1 MPTTPYT
8 VLREYAPYI
17 SPYNI
22 DLAKDVALYKQAK
35 VDASR
40 QAINQQVDY
49 LMGQDI
55 IKEGDRE
62 YLQNRMAETIG
73 RINEIYAGADLSS
86 DGIVR
91 HIQGEISSVLD
102 NRVMNAIAGTMEYR
116 RMSSVLQ
123 ELQESG
129 DDTYS
134 AMNAFVAMQPAYD
147 WINDGKVGS
156 RLGQLTYVPY
166 FDYNKDLATKMKQ
179 IVNSHKGTTY
189 EIPIY
194 DDNGKPT
201 GRMQKVTRDQMTPYQ
216 ARQYAMAGLDQRALQ
231 QMQIEAQYLASSQPE
246 AFSLEAAR
254 SYVGNTISEA
264 NEYLKALEAQ
274 RAGAE
279 GDKEKLAF
287 IDNEIKSVKADI
299 KSYSENLANMTPETY
314 SPYSGA
320 YNVIMSKY
328 VENAAQLYSYDNSS
342 YEMTV
347 DQAYWNKLREDREN
361 AEFAWRKFYQNEL
374 LKLKRQGK
382 TSGDSDGTDG
392 TSSQDVPDT
401 SGITRT
407 QLPYTGE
414 VSEVDKE
421 TEERFNKAFSDYET
435 QYLRLSN
442 NLPKVKMDR
451 ILSGINSDINKYHE
465 SSVYYGMNQ
474 QEAIMEWIRQN
485 GGLANSDFWSLPDN
499 ATQQEKEAL
508 QTARQAYVGLIAAG
522 ANLAPEKERLKR
534 IDDLKAQARANAM
547 GIYQGSDEL
556 FLNDWSKWA
565 AYRIANA
572 PLIGVTLS
580 RSRVNYLEDIDA
592 LKAAQD
598 RVNEGLTGQ
607 GVDLL
612 KLYSEDANGHFH
624 LIPDL
629 TEYEYYQL
637 NNEERMLYNVLVDQ
651 NPIYDQE
658 AKRFNDAVFGETNLR
673 EQVSEINQEYLR
685 YSSPNITNISNDN
698 QAKDYARSPGRQL
711 SSLYESKRQ
720 QAGLFVPRNILSWS
734 IYRSGLGDN
743 GQPQYILVPTLA
755 SPDADRSGDNS
766 PLGDEAQKYAVTL
779 SQNDLVQNG
788 IPVDESDSTL
798 ELGNYSSPR
807 MPVVFASK
815 NNLGY
820 AEYLQSQGM
829 DVRYADVDNAKKALF
844 DGIRKLMPT
853 NGTTGAITE
862 NAGLSLMN
870 TINFILDKSRYFAVA
885 ERGFDARTGFSS
897 GIETT
902 IYLIDPENK
911 GKKPV
916 EAITKRTPATG
927 YADVRN
933 RQIQTAPQ
941 VVFMQMLSDMVSDQI
956 QYMMLGNESIE
967 DTSDLYRLQE
977 MLMEKLGVKDADQ

>member
-8 VLREYAPYI
+8 ILREYAPYI

-129 DDTYS
+129 DDSYS

-254 SYVGNTISEA
+254 SYVGNTINEA

-299 KSYSENLANMTPETY
+299 KSYSENLVNMTPETY

-320 YNVIMSKY
+320 YNVIMSRY
-328 VENAAQLYSYDNSS
+328 GQNAAQLYSYDNSS

-347 DQAYWNKLREDREN
+347 DQAYWNKLSEDREN
-361 AEFAWRKFYQNEL
+361 AEFAWRKFYQSEL
-374 LKLKRQGK
+374 LRLKKQGK
-382 TSGDSDGTDG
+382 TPDDTDDTSG
-392 TSSQDVPDT
+392 QDMPDT

-414 VSEVDKE
+414 VSDVDKE

-451 ILSGINSDINKYHE
+451 ILSGINSDINKHHE
-465 SSVYYGMNQ
+465 ASVYYGMNQ

-508 QTARQAYVGLIAAG
+508 QTARQAYIGLIAAG
-522 ANLAPEKERLKR
+522 AGLAPEKERLKR
-534 IDDLKAQARANAM
+534 IDDLKAQAWANAM
-547 GIYQGSDEL
+547 SIHQGSDEL

-592 LKAAQD
+592 LRAAQD
-598 RVNEGLTGQ
+598 RVNEGLSGQ

-651 NPIYDQE
+651 NPIYNQE
-658 AKRFNDAVFGETNLR
+658 AKRFDDAVFGETNLR

-685 YSSPNITNISNDN
+685 YYSPNITNISNDN

-720 QAGLFVPRNILSWS
+720 QAGLFVPKNILSWS
-734 IYRSGLGDN
+734 IYRSGLGNN

-766 PLGDEAQKYAVTL
+766 PLGDEAQKYAVIL

-798 ELGNYSSPR
+798 ELGDYSSPR

-829 DVRYADVDNAKKALF
+829 DARYADVDNAKKALF
-844 DGIRKLMPT
+844 DGIRKLMPA

-862 NAGLSLMN
+862 NAGLNLMN

-902 IYLIDPENK
+902 IYLIDPQNK

-916 EAITKRTPATG
+916 EVITKRTPATG

-977 MLMEKLGVKDADQ
+977 MLMEKLGVTNGDQ

>member
-129 DDTYS
+129 DDSYS

-179 IVNSHKGTTY
+179 IVDSHKGTTY

-254 SYVGNTISEA
+254 SYVGNTINEA

-320 YNVIMSKY
+320 YNVIMSRY
-328 VENAAQLYSYDNSS
+328 GQNAAQLYSYDNSS

-347 DQAYWNKLREDREN
+347 DQAYWNKLQEDREN
-361 AEFAWRKFYQNEL
+361 AEFAWRKFYQSEL
-374 LKLKRQGK
+374 LRLKKQGK
-382 TSGDSDGTDG
+382 TPDDTDNTSG
-392 TSSQDVPDT
+392 QDMPDT

-414 VSEVDKE
+414 VSDVDKE

-442 NLPKVKMDR
+442 NLPKDKMDN
-451 ILSGINSDINKYHE
+451 ILSGISNDIKKHGE
-465 SSVYYGMNQ
+465 TSIYYGMNR
-474 QEAIMEWIRQN
+474 QEAIVRWIRQN
-485 GGLANSDFWSLPDN
+485 GGLASSDFWSLPDN

-522 ANLAPEKERLKR
+522 AGLAPEKERLKR

-547 GIYQGSDEL
+547 SIYQGSDEL

-592 LKAAQD
+592 LRAAQD
-598 RVNEGLTGQ
+598 RVNEGLSGQ

-637 NNEERMLYNVLVDQ
+637 NNEERILYNVLVDQ

-658 AKRFNDAVFGETNLR
+658 AKRFDDAVFGETNLR

-720 QAGLFVPRNILSWS
+720 QAGLFVPKNILSWS

-766 PLGDEAQKYAVTL
+766 PLGDEAQKYAVIL
-779 SQNDLVQNG
+779 SQDDLVQNG

-798 ELGNYSSPR
+798 ELGDYSSPR

-829 DVRYADVDNAKKALF
+829 DARYADVDNAKKALF

-862 NAGLSLMN
+862 NAGLNLMN

-902 IYLIDPENK
+902 IYLIDPQNK

-916 EAITKRTPATG
+916 EVITKRTPATG

-977 MLMEKLGVKDADQ
+977 MLMEKLGVTNGDQ

>member
-129 DDTYS
+129 DDSYS

-166 FDYNKDLATKMKQ
+166 FDYNKDLAAKMKQ

-254 SYVGNTISEA
+254 SYVGNTINEA

-279 GDKEKLAF
+279 GDKERLAF

-299 KSYSENLANMTPETY
+299 KSYSENLANMTPGTY

-320 YNVIMSKY
+320 YNVIMNRY
-328 VENAAQLYSYDNSS
+328 GQNAAQLYSYDNSS

-347 DQAYWNKLREDREN
+347 DQAYWNKLREDRKN
-361 AEFAWRKFYQNEL
+361 AEFAWKKFYQNEL
-374 LKLKRQGK
+374 LNLKRQGK
-382 TSGDSDGTDG
+382 APGNPDGTDN
-392 TSSQDVPDT
+392 TSSQDAPDT

-414 VSEVDKE
+414 VSDVDKE

-499 ATQQEKEAL
+499 ATHQEKEAL

-547 GIYQGSDEL
+547 SIYQGSDEL
-556 FLNDWSKWA
+556 FLNDWSEWA
-565 AYRIANA
+565 IYEMSGRPMTGVAYGSA
-572 PLIGVTLS
+572 S
-580 RSRVNYLEDIDA
+580 RYFLDTDV
-592 LKAAQD
+592 LKKVQD
-598 RVNEGLTGQ
+598 RINEGLPGD
-607 GVDLL
+607 GVDLF
-612 KLYSEDANGHFH
+612 KLYSESENGTYH

-637 NNEERMLYNVLVDQ
+637 NDKERKLYNALVGDKPA
-651 NPIYDQE
+651 NGE
-658 AKRFNDAVFGETNLR
+658 NAKRFEDAMFGKTNLR
-673 EQVSEINQEYLR
+673 ERISEINQGYIQKT
-685 YSSPNITNISNDN
+685 SPYVTNISNDN
-698 QAKDYARSPGRQL
+698 QSKDYARSPGRQL

-734 IYRSGLGDN
+734 IYRSGIGDN
-743 GQPQYILVPTLA
+743 GQPQYTLVPTLA

-862 NAGLSLMN
+862 NAGLNLMN

-977 MLMEKLGVKDADQ
+977 MLMEKLGVRDADQ

>member
-1 MPTTPYT
+1 MPATPYT

-129 DDTYS
+129 DDSYS

-254 SYVGNTISEA
+254 SYVGNTINEA

-299 KSYSENLANMTPETY
+299 KTYNENLANMTPETY

-320 YNVIMSKY
+320 YNVIMNRY
-328 VENAAQLYSYDNSS
+328 GQNAAQLYSYDNSS

-374 LKLKRQGK
+374 LNLKRRNK
-382 TSGDSDGTDG
+382 DSDDSDGTDD
-392 TSSQDVPDT
+392 QDTPDT

-407 QLPYTGE
+407 QLQYTGE
-414 VSEVDKE
+414 VSTVDKE
-421 TEERFNKAFSDYET
+421 TEERFNRAFSDYET
-435 QYLRLSN
+435 QYFRLSN
-442 NLPKVKMDR
+442 NLPKVKMNH
-451 ILSGINSDINKYHE
+451 ILSGINDDINKHHE
-465 SSVYYGMNQ
+465 ASVYYGMNQ
-474 QEAIMEWIRQN
+474 QEAIIEWIRQN

-522 ANLAPEKERLKR
+522 ANLAPEKIR
-534 IDDLKAQARANAM
+534 IKEETDSYKEALSEYMANNTDIQNSVLTWARSKLTSREEAYPIYSTNTGSYIIETPNNGYTKDYIEMVQSVIDASGFWDVDLSKFFEYNPST
-547 GIYQGSDEL
+547 GTYFYQSPEGLPYNSDEDI
-556 FLNDWSKWA
+556 FDFGMRHTISGA
-565 AYRIANA
+565 AT
-572 PLIGVTLS
+572 P
-580 RSRVNYLEDIDA
+580 DA
-592 LKAAQD
+592 DKVA
-598 RVNEGLTGQ
+598 
-607 GVDLL
+607 
-612 KLYSEDANGHFH
+612 
-624 LIPDL
+624 
-629 TEYEYYQL
+629 
-637 NNEERMLYNVLVDQ
+637 LVD
-651 NPIYDQE
+651 E
-658 AKRFNDAVFGETNLR
+658 ALR
-673 EQVSEINQEYLR
+673 NSGVRERVTQIRLGYLKEN
-685 YSSPNITNISNDN
+685 SPYITNISNDN

-734 IYRSGLGDN
+734 IYRSGIGDN

-755 SPDADRSGDNS
+755 SPDADRSGDNT
-766 PLGDEAQKYAVTL
+766 PLDDEAQKYAVTL
-779 SQNDLVQNG
+779 SQDDLVQNG

-798 ELGNYSSPR
+798 ELGDYSSPR

-829 DVRYADVDNAKKALF
+829 DARYADVDNAKKALF
-844 DGIRKLMPT
+844 DGIKKLMPT

-862 NAGLSLMN
+862 NAGLNLMN
-870 TINFILDKSRYFAVA
+870 AINFILDKSRYFAVA

-902 IYLIDPENK
+902 IYLIDPQNK

-916 EAITKRTPATG
+916 EVITKRTPATG

-977 MLMEKLGVKDADQ
+977 MLMEKLGVRDADQ